1 MAEVTNVTMV
11 TREMADADDADD
23 EEAVAMARKL
33 PPGVALYEINGPFFF
48 GAAERFKEVLNRV
61 SGSPRVLVVRLEQV
75 PAIDSTGLHAL
86 RELAHGRLSGG
97 TKLVLADVHA
107 QPMIALTNAGLLSA
121 IGAEN
126 VFGSLDE
133 ALERAAELVSR
144 PTTPLAV
151 GEVA

>member
-1 MAEVTNVTMV
+1 VDN
-11 TREMADADDADD
+11 
-23 EEAVAMARKL
+23 EEAAEMARKL
-33 PPGVALYEINGPFFF
+33 PAGVALYEINGPFFF

-61 SGSPRVLVVRLEQV
+61 SGSPRVLVVRLQHV
-75 PAIDSTGLHAL
+75 PAIDSTGLHTL
-86 RELAHGRLSGG
+86 RELAHGKLSGR

-107 QPMIALTNAGLLSA
+107 QPMIALTNSGLLNV

-144 PTTPLAV
+144 PKTPLATSA
-151 GEVA
+151 VA